1 MSNDF
6 LNKMLYEYCM
16 LENCR
21 AENDYKAMMN
31 NLRARK
37 PDELDG
43 LEFILALNRYR
54 VTAKILNDIHNI
66 IIVFGD
72 DGSK

>member
-1 MSNDF
+1 MSNEY
-6 LNKMLYEYCM
+6 LKKMLYEYCM

-21 AENDYKAMMN
+21 AENDYQAMMN
-31 NLRARK
+31 NLRSRK

-54 VTAKILNDIHNI
+54 VTANILNDIHNI

>member
-1 MSNDF
+1 MNNDF
-6 LNKMLYEYCM
+6 LKKMLYEYCM